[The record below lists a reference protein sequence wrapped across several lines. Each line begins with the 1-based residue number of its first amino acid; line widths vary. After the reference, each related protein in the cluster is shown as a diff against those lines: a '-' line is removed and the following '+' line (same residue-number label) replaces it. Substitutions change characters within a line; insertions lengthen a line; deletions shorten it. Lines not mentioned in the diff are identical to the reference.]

1 MNTPYHATYAAPHQ
15 ALTGAAGQTFLAHAA
30 SPRGLPSPTQ
40 VHRTASYAR
49 PLPTGCVPSGG
60 CHTVASH
67 GRHAGG
73 AIYGHAQPQQLLHH
87 PQHTGVS
94 NAPAAAGGG
103 PLLPSRSVHL
113 PVAVGSAA
121 SCSAAAGA
129 QVGSPAVPTRMVST
143 FKAPGAPPPVTTGGR
158 PHRHTQAHPGAY
170 PTYMS
175 SSVIRSVS
183 SGQLSPRLVVSR
195 RQENGALSPK
205 SPRAKSKEVSDIIR
219 KFEQAMTS
227 NSETVLTSS
236 LRDLDDATT
245 SRLQDI
251 SETELPGVSPRGC
264 SVAESASSYQTG
276 LSRSPTSMSIP
287 LTVRSPRNSQ
297 RGPCRQASGPSLK
310 ALAMA
315 AAGVNVAP
323 GSPRSGW
330 PSISRSSSANA
341 FGIFDRA
348 RNRSRS
354 PSEPGTPMEGRT
366 VGSIPETNHEALLTP
381 WEQYKNAAR
390 RAKLLQHQ
398 LALATAEADAAAAM
412 IRSASVAE
420 LPDSGRSAGGASS
433 SAGSVGSR
441 RIQSGRRVTPRSVE
455 GCAGGEPPQESLQED
470 QCGEMVEDEEAQR
483 NLAHDKAAQNKDLND
498 GGGVINQ
505 GSRMPIE
512 APRIG

>member
-1 MNTPYHATYAAPHQ
+1 MT
-15 ALTGAAGQTFLAHAA
+15 
-30 SPRGLPSPTQ
+30 
-40 VHRTASYAR
+40 
-49 PLPTGCVPSGG
+49 
-60 CHTVASH
+60 
-67 GRHAGG
+67 
-73 AIYGHAQPQQLLHH
+73 
-87 PQHTGVS
+87 
-94 NAPAAAGGG
+94 
-103 PLLPSRSVHL
+103 
-113 PVAVGSAA
+113 
-121 SCSAAAGA
+121 
-129 QVGSPAVPTRMVST
+129 
-143 FKAPGAPPPVTTGGR
+143 
-158 PHRHTQAHPGAY
+158 
-170 PTYMS
+170 
-175 SSVIRSVS
+175 RSVS
-183 SGQLSPRLVVSR
+183 SGGLSPRMIVGY
-195 RQENGALSPK
+195 RQENGTF

-219 KFEQAMTS
+219 KFEQAMTN
-227 NSETVLTSS
+227 NSDTVLSSS

-251 SETELPGVSPRGC
+251 SETELPGISPRGC
-264 SVAESASSYQTG
+264 SVAESAASCQTG
-276 LSRSPTSMSIP
+276 LSRSPTSVSIP
-287 LTVRSPRNSQ
+287 LTVRSPRNSH
-297 RGPCRQASGPSLK
+297 RGPRRQASGPSLK

-315 AAGVNVAP
+315 AVGVNVAP

-420 LPDSGRSAGGASS
+420 LPDSGRSAGASS

-441 RIQSGRRVTPRSVE
+441 RLLSGRRLTPRSVE
-455 GCAGGEPPQESLQED
+455 GCAGGEPPQESLPED
-470 QCGEMVEDEEAQR
+470 QCGEMVEDEEAS
-483 NLAHDKAAQNKDLND
+483 QNKVLND
-498 GGGVINQ
+498 GGGV
-505 GSRMPIE
+505 GGRMPTE